1 MQKKM
6 SDSIRAEL
14 RRYLVYCGIATVIY
28 AATDIAYALFAK
40 DLGYMFFV
48 NVIGAIIFTVAY
60 TKAYIEISEAVKSK
74 YILE

>member
-1 MQKKM
+1 
-6 SDSIRAEL
+6 
-14 RRYLVYCGIATVIY
+14 
-28 AATDIAYALFAK
+28 
-40 DLGYMFFV
+40 MFFV